1 MADNSNSLVPTN
13 YKAEFR
19 KKDEIIQRLSDTD
32 SGQYSKITDRMLA
45 NQKISDADVIG
56 NYLDKLID
64 TARENDPN
72 NEKKGIVAK
81 IFGAAKKT
89 KSQLLAKSETIRQK
103 IDKIVS
109 EIDKQI
115 DLHERRQTDIDDMI
129 EYNEQYDFQ
138 LKNAI
143 KRGYEIRSELEAYR
157 DEISAITGDD
167 APKPSDII
175 AINNQILRVA
185 SLIEEFES
193 NRLRCEQVSNEL
205 EMSKQD
211 GISIIQLV
219 KTAKISLIPNWERT
233 LIQNILNREQAA
245 SISAQQRMRES
256 NNAAQRALGEQMT
269 QNSINVANLMGEAST
284 SMETLTVLNDRLID
298 VNAKVKEINKE
309 SLKRMAENSIK
320 RKELSDS
327 LQKSVNTL

>member
-1 MADNSNSLVPTN
+1 
-13 YKAEFR
+13 
-19 KKDEIIQRLSDTD
+19 
-32 SGQYSKITDRMLA
+32 
-45 NQKISDADVIG
+45 
-56 NYLDKLID
+56 
-64 TARENDPN
+64 
-72 NEKKGIVAK
+72 
-81 IFGAAKKT
+81 
-89 KSQLLAKSETIRQK
+89 
-103 IDKIVS
+103 
-109 EIDKQI
+109 
-115 DLHERRQTDIDDMI
+115 MI

-143 KRGYEIRSELEAYR
+143 KRGYEIRAELEAYR

-284 SMETLTVLNDRLID
+284 SMETLTILNDRLID

-320 RKELSDS
+320 RKELSDN